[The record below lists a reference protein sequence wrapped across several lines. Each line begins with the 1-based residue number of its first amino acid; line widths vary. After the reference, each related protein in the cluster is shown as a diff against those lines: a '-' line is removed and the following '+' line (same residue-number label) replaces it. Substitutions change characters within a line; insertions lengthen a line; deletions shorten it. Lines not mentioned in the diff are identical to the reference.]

1 MAKLSGRILR
11 QKDLT
16 GLRKGQKKQ
25 GGKLKGSDFLPAV
38 FIDSVKKNWIRQA
51 VTFQKYL
58 VCIVQ
63 PFSNCSFRL
72 LPGMVHEI
80 PPENTSLKPEVK
92 T

>member
-38 FIDSVKKNWIRQA
+38 FIDSVKKN
-51 VTFQKYL
+51 
-58 VCIVQ
+58 
-63 PFSNCSFRL
+63 
-72 LPGMVHEI
+72 G
-80 PPENTSLKPEVK
+80 
-92 T
+92 